1 MCMRSRRRYWVLA
14 CAALM
19 GCQAIRDRKGGEDG
33 GGREEP
39 EPKEARVSIEVPDG
53 LAVSVDGAA
62 KGTTPIDAFSL
73 SPGKHE
79 VAIAGPCGTVSATLE
94 TKAGRQAKLSTWDF
108 EGMKVARL
116 KVSAKTLDGTSLS
129 PAVHLGDWR
138 VPGDAREETLVPAC
152 ALRLRVEAD
161 GLGGFI
167 EDIDPSAGEH
177 LVRDVVLAPGP
188 DMVRIHGGP
197 FRIGPPGPDH
207 YDPDFW
213 DNHDAD
219 DDVIGWPWIETHDV
233 QIETFDIDRT
243 EVTAEQFHACYK
255 AGGCVETIAWNAT
268 RTPDDR
274 KACSTDVLDKART
287 PGPGRLDFP
296 ANCAAKW
303 EAEQYCKWAGKRLPT
318 DVEWEYAAR
327 SRKAEYA
334 CSWGGGFDE
343 IEPCDRSP
351 SRDITAV
358 CSHPEDDT
366 EQGLCDMMGNAH
378 ELVTGAEYAGRRPG
392 AAEGIYKG
400 GYGRPFEGPYLLGK
414 MVQSEKVGFR
424 CARDITAGSGRG

>member
-1 MCMRSRRRYWVLA
+1 MLA
-14 CAALM
+14 CAVLM
-19 GCQAIRDRKGGEDG
+19 GCQAIRDRTGGEDG
-33 GGREEP
+33 EAREASAP
-39 EPKEARVSIEVPDG
+39 EEARVSIEVPDG

-62 KGTTPIDAFSL
+62 KGTTPIDSFSL

-79 VAIAGPCGTVSATLE
+79 VAVAGPCGMMSATLQA
-94 TKAGRQAKLSTWDF
+94 KAGRQAKLSAADF

-116 KVSAKTLDGTSLS
+116 KVSAKQLDGTSLS

-161 GLGGFI
+161 GLGAFI
-167 EDIDPSAGEH
+167 EDIDPAVGEH

-207 YDPDFW
+207 YDPNFR

-233 QIETFDIDRT
+233 EIETFDIDRT
-243 EVTAEQFHACYK
+243 EVTADQFHACYE
-255 AGGCVETIAWNAT
+255 AGGCKKSSHFNAT
-268 RTPDDR
+268 TKPSELDRCTTDVFDRKRTPASNR
-274 KACSTDVLDKART
+274 KDH
-287 PGPGRLDFP
+287 P
-296 ANCAAKW
+296 ANCVATW
-303 EAEQYCKWAGKRLPT
+303 EAEQYCKWVGKRLPT

-327 SRKAEYA
+327 SKNPDYA

-343 IEPCDRSP
+343 VEPCDRSP
-351 SRDITAV
+351 SRHLAAV

-366 EQGLCDMMGNAH
+366 EQGLCDMMGNAY
-378 ELVTGAEYAGRRPG
+378 ELVTGAEHAGRRPG
-392 AAEGIYKG
+392 AVEGIYNG
-400 GYGRPFEGPYLLGK
+400 GHGRPFEGPYLLGK

-424 CARDITAGSGRG
+424 CARDVTVGSGRG